1 MASLFGFRRILGV
14 DRSSRLEVFFKIP
27 QNSQENICTGV
38 SFLIKLQPAGLQ
50 LYQKRRSNKFYF
62 PVNFAKFLKNLF
74 FIESLQTAA
83 SVRLEAFLVSSKIL
97 YFPVFHQSWNLT
109 FLNYCEVDVMK
120 SNEACITLGPSIAPP
135 STVET

>member
-97 YFPVFHQSWNLT
+97 YFPFFSSKLKLD
-109 FLNYCEVDVMK
+109 FFELF
-120 SNEACITLGPSIAPP
+120 
-135 STVET
+135 